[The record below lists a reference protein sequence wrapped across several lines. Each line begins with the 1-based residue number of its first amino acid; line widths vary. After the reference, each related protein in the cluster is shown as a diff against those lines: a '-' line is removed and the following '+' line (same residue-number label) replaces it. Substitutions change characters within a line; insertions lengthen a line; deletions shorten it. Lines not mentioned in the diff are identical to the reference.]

1 MTARSARRLFAVS
14 AAGVLLAGGAA
25 IGTAGT
31 ASAAAPHQVTT
42 DRGCFDRGFGNDCFG
57 NGFHNGFRNGFG
69 DGFHNGFRD
78 GFFDNGFR
86 NGFFGPG
93 FVPGFGGGVTV
104 VVVD

>member
-57 NGFHNGFRNGFG
+57 NGFHNGFR
-69 DGFHNGFRD
+69 D

-86 NGFFGPG
+86 DGFFGPG

-104 VVVD
+104 VVVN

>member
-57 NGFHNGFRNGFG
+57 NGFHNGFR
-69 DGFHNGFRD
+69 DGFFDNGGFRD
-78 GFFDNGFR
+78 GFFDNGGFR
-86 NGFFGPG
+86 DGFFGPG

-104 VVVD
+104 VVVN